1 MKKIL
6 LSAGP
11 LKVLLAITEW
21 VPAGISNS
29 DYYQALRIIL
39 RTIFSFSGRTPH
51 GVLSGVLGGLRYPV
65 ARLSTG
71 TSEQY

>member
-51 GVLSGVLGGLRYPV
+51 GVLSGVLR
-65 ARLSTG
+65 ADG
-71 TSEQY
+71 TL